1 MMKDVCYGSLGE
13 GEDREDQKL
22 FGQYVQGKI
31 CVLIC
36 QDQKILNLLLV
47 F

>member
-1 MMKDVCYGSLGE
+1 MLTSSMMKDVGYGSLGE

-31 CVLIC
+31 RAYLPRPK
-36 QDQKILNLLLV
+36 DS
-47 F
+47 